1 MGTIFFASVDLTD
14 SGGQMD
20 TGPSNVAGGHDMWQ
34 LDTWQSVDTGHPVP
48 QTEDTGNATRTRL
61 REIRIGQ
68 HSDAGDAAAE
78 LLGVR
83 IIRYRQVRG
92 KDTGAGTSANGG
104 QRVVPVPKDAWIDT
118 GSRAICTVKVANDR
132 LAQDTGATVGSTAFT
147 IREEIVLS
155 DVWNIAA
162 GWWYYPPEEEMLTL
176 EPGDRMVVRLS
187 AAADPLT
194 LKGTLVYEE
203 GADIL

>member
-1 MGTIFFASVDLTD
+1 MGTIFLASVDLTD
-14 SGGQMD
+14 SGAQMD
-20 TGPSNVAGGHDMWQ
+20 TGPSNAALGHDMWQ
-34 LDTWQSVDTGHPVP
+34 LDTWQSADTGGTVA
-48 QTEDTGNATRTRL
+48 QTEDTGNATRTRI

-78 LLGVR
+78 LLGVKV
-83 IIRYRQVRG
+83 IRYRAVRG
-92 KDTGAGTSANGG
+92 KDTGGGTSADGG
-104 QRVVPVPKDAWIDT
+104 QRVVPRPKDAWIDT
-118 GSRAICTVKVANDR
+118 GDRSICTVKVANDR
-132 LAQDTGATVGSTAFT
+132 LAQDTGATVGSTAFG
-147 IREEIVLS
+147 IPEELLIS

-176 EPGDRMVVRLS
+176 EPGDRLVVRLS